1 LRRLI
6 VNADDFGLT
15 PGVNRAIAEAH
26 RGGVVTSSTLMAT
39 GSAFGDAVSV
49 ARSLRRLAVGCHVI
63 LVDGRPALPIETI
76 PDLADKA
83 SPGQFYT
90 ALGSFARRAVIGKI
104 NPEQI
109 EAEATAQIRKLQDA
123 GIVVSHLDTHKHT
136 HILPQVLKP
145 LLQAA
150 RTCGV
155 RAVRNPFEPL
165 NVSLAAGH
173 PKLWRQLGIF
183 SLLRGLAGRFRAEV
197 RRTGMAT
204 CEGSIGIITTGF
216 LDRALLRRM
225 IDSLPEGTWELVCH
239 PGYNDSD
246 LDQVKTRLRESR
258 PAELQILTSEETRQL
273 LAQNGIELISYH
285 DLG

>member
-1 LRRLI
+1 MRRLI

-26 RGGVVTSSTLMAT
+26 RDGVVTSSTLMAT
-39 GSAFGDAVSV
+39 GAAFSDAVSV
-49 ARSLRRLAVGCHVI
+49 ARSLPRLGVGCHVM
-63 LVDGRPALPIETI
+63 LVDGQPALSTETI

-83 SPGQFYT
+83 VPGQFHT
-90 ALGSFARRAVIGKI
+90 TLGSFARRAAMGKI
-104 NPEQI
+104 SPEQI
-109 EAEATAQIRKLQDA
+109 EAEAAAQIRKLQTA

-145 LLQAA
+145 LLRAA
-150 RTCGV
+150 RACGV

-165 NVSLAAGH
+165 HVSLLAGF
-173 PKLWRQLGIF
+173 PKLWRQFGKL
-183 SLLRGLAGRFRAEV
+183 SLVRGLVGGFRAEV
-197 RRTGMAT
+197 RRNGLAT

-216 LDRALLRRM
+216 LDPAQLRRM

-239 PGYNDSD
+239 PGYNDSA
-246 LDQVKTRLRESR
+246 LDQVKTRLRQSR
-258 PAELQILTSEETRQL
+258 PAELRILTSDETRQL
-273 LAQNGIELISYH
+273 LAKNGIELVSYH